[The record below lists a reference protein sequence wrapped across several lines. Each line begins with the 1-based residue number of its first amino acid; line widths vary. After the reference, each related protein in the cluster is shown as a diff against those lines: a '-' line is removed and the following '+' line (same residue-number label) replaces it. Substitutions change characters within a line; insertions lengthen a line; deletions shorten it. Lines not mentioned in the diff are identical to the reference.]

1 MKKKIVGI
9 LVGTLLIA
17 TVLPAVSAI
26 NINIDFGEI
35 KYIDDTIKQEFIPK
49 EIIVKFRDKPV
60 MASLSIENLYDKY
73 QINSIEK
80 VFKNSENTILDNIYL
95 LKVPKDT
102 DLFSIIEDFT
112 SHPDVEYAE
121 TNGLSQTACLIP
133 DDVDF
138 DKQWALE
145 NTGQTGGK
153 IDSDID
159 ATDVWDIETG
169 SSDIVIA
176 VIDSG
181 IDYNHPDFEDNIWNN
196 EDEIPDND
204 IDDDENGFV
213 DDIIGWD
220 WWYDDNDPLD
230 DMGHGTPCAGIAGAL
245 GNNGIGGA
253 GVCWNCKIMPLK
265 IMNGTGWT
273 YFIDIAKSIEYAA
286 DNGADVISMSLR
298 IYSNKTYIHDAVN
311 YAYEKGVV
319 LVGGVGNENIS
330 DKAYP
335 AAYNNVIAVAGTDH
349 NDNRMV
355 YYCEVCQQYHGSNF
369 GPWVDVA
376 APALDIFS
384 TMPTYHVWFNDI
396 YELEQNYDIM
406 PGGTSFATPHV
417 SGVAALML
425 SKNPSLSPDEVK
437 SRIRKYVDPYDSAEY
452 IGTGRINA
460 HQAIKNSKN
469 KINLERDISS
479 FEKIEQLTKFLEYY
493 PNMFS
498 TLRQILQI
506 LLYKP

>member
-1 MKKKIVGI
+1 MKKKIVSI
-9 LVGTLLIA
+9 LVVTLLI
-17 TVLPAVSAI
+17 TTTLPVVSAMNNVI
-26 NINIDFGEI
+26 NFEINHTDESINQD
-35 KYIDDTIKQEFIPK
+35 FIPG
-49 EIIVKFRDKPV
+49 EIIVKFKEKSV
-60 MASLSIENLYDKY
+60 IESKSVINLFEKY
-73 QINSIEK
+73 QVKSVEK
-80 VFKNSENTILDNIYL
+80 VFKNSDNTILENIYL
-95 LKVPKDT
+95 LKVSKDYNI
-102 DLFSIIEDFT
+102 LSIVEDF
-112 SHPDVEYAE
+112 SSCPDIIYAE
-121 TNGLSQTACLIP
+121 TNGLDQTACLIP

-145 NTGQTGGK
+145 NTGQTGG
-153 IDSDID
+153 IVDCDID

-181 IDYNHPDFEDNIWNN
+181 IDYNHPDLKDNIWSN

-204 IDDDENGFV
+204 IDDDGNGFV

-230 DMGHGTPCAGIAGAL
+230 DMGHGTPCAGIAGAI

-253 GVCWNCKIMPLK
+253 GVCWDCKIMPLK
-265 IMNGTGWT
+265 IMNDTGWT
-273 YFIDIAKSIEYAA
+273 YYVDIANSIEYAA

-298 IYSNKTYIHDAVN
+298 IYSNKSYIFDAVN
-311 YAYEKGVV
+311 YAYGKGVV

-330 DKAYP
+330 DESYP

-349 NDNRMV
+349 NDSRML

-417 SGVAALML
+417 SGEAALIL
-425 SKNPSLSPDEVK
+425 SKNPSLSPEDIK
-437 SRIRKYVDPYDSAEY
+437 SRIRKYVDPYDSEEY

-460 HQAIKNSKN
+460 HQAIKSAKYT
-469 KINLERDISS
+469 INIENDITL
-479 FEKIEQLTKFLEYY
+479 FEKNRELLRIHKYF
-493 PNMFS
+493 PNMFP
-498 TLRQILQI
+498 ILQRLI
-506 LLYKP
+506 LRLRL